1 MTNDRRTFIK
11 QTATV
16 AAALSIFP
24 TLMNAGCVG
33 ANDRVIVGLI
43 GCNGQGFE
51 DLKAFLKQPNV
62 VCGALCDVDQNV
74 LYKRAAEVEK
84 LTGKKP
90 ALYGDFRKLLEQ
102 KDIDSVIIGTPDHW
116 HCIPMIYA
124 MEAGKDVYCEKPVGY
139 TIEECNLMVKATKR
153 YNKVVQVGQWQ
164 RSDPHWLDA
173 VNYLHA

>member
-33 ANDRVIVGLI
+33 ANDRVVVGLI
-43 GCNGQGFE
+43 GCNGMGFE

-62 VCGALCDVDQNV
+62 VCAGICDVDQNI
-74 LYKRAAEVEK
+74 LEKRAAEVEK

-90 ALYGDFRKLLEQ
+90 ELYSDFRKMLDQ
-102 KDIDSVIIGTPDHW
+102 KDIDAI
-116 HCIPMIYA
+116 
-124 MEAGKDVYCEKPVGY
+124 
-139 TIEECNLMVKATKR
+139 
-153 YNKVVQVGQWQ
+153 
-164 RSDPHWLDA
+164 
-173 VNYLHA
+173 